1 MGDNMLDLSRL
12 NKNQLNAVT
21 NPSKYIR
28 VVAGAGSGK
37 TRVLTN
43 RICYLI
49 ESGISIKNILAIT
62 FTNKASNEMK
72 TRVINEMGV
81 GYAPLI
87 ATFHSFCVR
96 FLKEEINLIGYP
108 RDFNILDEEDKTKAV
123 KEILKDNDI
132 DKNYLDHK
140 EMINFIS
147 YIKTNYYNQEFKVNM
162 NMYGYDKEQDKKKL
176 YEIYQEK
183 LKKLRSLDF
192 DDLLVKTYEILVSFP
207 EVKEKWQKRYK
218 FVLVDEFQDTNDI
231 QFDLIKLIV
240 GKENSLFVVGDP
252 DQTIYT
258 WRGANLKIIMDFER
272 YYPGA
277 TTIILDEN
285 YRSKSKILR
294 LANTLIKNNKKR
306 VSKDLI
312 TNNGEGEDITYY
324 NLDDGF
330 SEANKVVNL
339 IIKDRERYDYDYK
352 DIAILYR
359 SNYLSRDIE
368 NALVRNAIPY
378 KVYGGV
384 KFYERKEIK
393 DSLSYLRIL
402 VNKNDDI
409 SLERIIN
416 EPKRGLGDTSLEK
429 FKAIANTYNISL
441 YEAIKENIDV
451 IKRVEVR
458 NNIIDFYDMIEKF
471 SNKDLT
477 SDLVNLLDDL
487 LSESGYYKMLID
499 QDEEE
504 RKDNIKE
511 LMNNI
516 TYYENNASDPSLSG
530 FLQEIT
536 LFTSQDEMDD
546 GNHVSLMTIHTAK
559 GLEYKDVFVIGLC
572 EGVFPSEKSLM
583 EDSDNIEE
591 ERRLAYVAFTRA
603 MEVLHLSSNH
613 GINFVVHASNTPSR
627 FIKEVEGYYKDC
639 NIVMSVLNER
649 KPSYGGYSNNY
660 YNQNR
665 SQQTR
670 TSSVPS
676 GSAINKKVTN
686 DIVWG
691 VGDKVNHAV
700 YGFGVVLSVKGQL
713 IDIAFKDSKVGVK
726 TMMGNHA
733 SLSKE

>member
-1 MGDNMLDLSRL
+1 MDLSRL

-21 NPSKYIR
+21 NASKYIR

-49 ESGISIKNILAIT
+49 ESGISVKNILAIT

-72 TRVINEMGV
+72 TRVIEQMGI

-96 FLKEEINLIGYP
+96 FLREEIPVLGYP
-108 RDFNILDEEDKTKAV
+108 RDFNILDEEDKTKVV
-123 KEILKDNDI
+123 KEILKEKEI
-132 DKNYLDHK
+132 DKNYIDHK

-162 NMYGYDKEQDKKKL
+162 NMFGYDKEQDKKKL
-176 YEIYQEK
+176 FEAYQEK
-183 LKKLRSLDF
+183 IKKMRCLDF
-192 DDLLVKTYEILVSFP
+192 DDLLVKAYEILVACP
-207 EVKEKWQKRYK
+207 DVKEKWQKRYN

-240 GKENSLFVVGDP
+240 GKNNSLFVVGDP

-272 YYPGA
+272 FYPGA

-285 YRSKSKILR
+285 YRSKAKILN
-294 LANTLIKNNKKR
+294 LANALIKNNKKR

-312 TNNGEGEDITYY
+312 TNNGDGEDITYY
-324 NLDDGF
+324 ELEDGH

-339 IIKDRERYDYDYK
+339 IIKDRDKYDYDYK

-368 NALVRNAIPY
+368 NALVRNGIPY

-393 DSLSYLRIL
+393 DSLAYLRLLI
-402 VNKNDDI
+402 NKYDDV
-409 SLERIIN
+409 SLERVIN

-429 FKAIANTYNISL
+429 FKAIATTYNISL
-441 YEAIKENIDV
+441 YEAIKENLEV
-451 IKRVEVR
+451 IKRNEVR
-458 NNIIDFYDMIEKF
+458 FAISNFFDIIEKF
-471 SNKDLT
+471 SNKDLNG
-477 SDLVNLLDDL
+477 DLVNLLDDL

-504 RKDNIKE
+504 RKENIKE
-511 LMNNI
+511 LMNNM
-516 TYYENNASDPSLSG
+516 TYYENNNSDPSLSG

-536 LFTSQDEMDD
+536 LFTSQDEMDTS
-546 GNHVSLMTIHTAK
+546 NHVSLMTIHTAK

-583 EDSDNIEE
+583 EDSENIEE

-603 MEVLHLSSNH
+603 MEVLHLSSNR
-613 GINFVVHASNTPSR
+613 GINYVVHASNTPSR

-639 NIVMSVLNER
+639 NVVMSFSNDR
-649 KPSYGGYSNNY
+649 RPMYGGYGNSY
-660 YNQNR
+660 YSKTPVSR
-665 SQQTR
+665 P
-670 TSSVPS
+670 TSSYSS
-676 GSAINKKVTN
+676 GESAIKQKETN
-686 DIVWG
+686 NINWG
-691 VGDKVNHAV
+691 VGDKVNHKV

-713 IDIAFKDSKVGVK
+713 IDIAFKDSKIGVK

>member
-1 MGDNMLDLSRL
+1 
-12 NKNQLNAVT
+12 
-21 NPSKYIR
+21 
-28 VVAGAGSGK
+28 
-37 TRVLTN
+37 
-43 RICYLI
+43 
-49 ESGISIKNILAIT
+49 
-62 FTNKASNEMK
+62 
-72 TRVINEMGV
+72 
-81 GYAPLI
+81 
-87 ATFHSFCVR
+87 
-96 FLKEEINLIGYP
+96 
-108 RDFNILDEEDKTKAV
+108 LDEEDKTKVV

-368 NALVRNAIPY
+368 NTDAYSFAIST
-378 KVYGGV
+378 K
-384 KFYERKEIK
+384 
-393 DSLSYLRIL
+393 S
-402 VNKNDDI
+402 
-409 SLERIIN
+409 
-416 EPKRGLGDTSLEK
+416 
-429 FKAIANTYNISL
+429 
-441 YEAIKENIDV
+441 
-451 IKRVEVR
+451 
-458 NNIIDFYDMIEKF
+458 
-471 SNKDLT
+471 
-477 SDLVNLLDDL
+477 
-487 LSESGYYKMLID
+487 
-499 QDEEE
+499 
-504 RKDNIKE
+504 
-511 LMNNI
+511 
-516 TYYENNASDPSLSG
+516 
-530 FLQEIT
+530 
-536 LFTSQDEMDD
+536 
-546 GNHVSLMTIHTAK
+546 K
-559 GLEYKDVFVIGLC
+559 GLILIL
-572 EGVFPSEKSLM
+572 GVLDKNE
-583 EDSDNIEE
+583 
-591 ERRLAYVAFTRA
+591 VA
-603 MEVLHLSSNH
+603 LL
-613 GINFVVHASNTPSR
+613 
-627 FIKEVEGYYKDC
+627 
-639 NIVMSVLNER
+639 
-649 KPSYGGYSNNY
+649 
-660 YNQNR
+660 
-665 SQQTR
+665 
-670 TSSVPS
+670 
-676 GSAINKKVTN
+676 
-686 DIVWG
+686 
-691 VGDKVNHAV
+691 
-700 YGFGVVLSVKGQL
+700 
-713 IDIAFKDSKVGVK
+713 
-726 TMMGNHA
+726 
-733 SLSKE
+733 

>member
-1 MGDNMLDLSRL
+1 MGDNMLDLTKL
-12 NKNQLNAVT
+12 NKNQYSAVT
-21 NPSKYIR
+21 SASKYIR
-28 VVAGAGSGK
+28 VIAGAGSGK

-49 ESGISIKNILAIT
+49 ESGISIRNILAIT
-62 FTNKASNEMK
+62 FTNKASKEMK
-72 TRVINEMGV
+72 ERVIKEMGV
-81 GYAPLI
+81 EYSPLI

-96 FLKEEINLIGYP
+96 FLREEINVLGYP
-108 RDFNILDEEDKTKAV
+108 KDFNILDEEDKGKV
-123 KEILKDNDI
+123 IKEILKEMDI
-132 DKNYLDHK
+132 EKTYIDHK

-147 YIKTNYYNQEFKVNM
+147 YVKTNYYNQEYKVNM
-162 NMYGYDKEQDKKKL
+162 NMFGYDKEIDKKKI
-176 YEIYQEK
+176 YDKYQEK
-183 LKKLRSLDF
+183 IKKMRCLDF
-192 DDLLVKTYEILVSFP
+192 DDLLIKTYEILLGDI
-207 EVKEKWQKRYK
+207 KIREKWQNRYK

-240 GKENSLFVVGDP
+240 GKNNSLFVVGDP

-272 YYPGA
+272 YFPNA
-277 TTIILDEN
+277 QTIVLDEN
-285 YRSKSKILR
+285 YRSKEKILN
-294 LANTLIKNNKKR
+294 LANALIKNNKKR
-306 VSKDLI
+306 VHKDLV
-312 TNNGEGEDITYY
+312 TNNGEGEDVTYY
-324 NLDDGF
+324 HLENGN
-330 SEANKVVNL
+330 SEANKVINL
-339 IIKDRERYDYDYK
+339 ILKDRDKYDYDYK

-393 DSLSYLRIL
+393 DSLAYLRIL
-402 VNKNDDI
+402 INKNDDI

-429 FKAIANTYNISL
+429 FKMIATTYNISL
-441 YEAIKENIDV
+441 YEAIKNNLES
-451 IKRVEVR
+451 IKRNEVR
-458 NNIIDFYDMIEKF
+458 VNVMNFFDIIEKY

-477 SDLVNLLDDL
+477 GDLVNILDDL
-487 LSESGYYKMLID
+487 LSEVGYYNMLNEL
-499 QDEEE
+499 DEEE
-504 RKDNIKE
+504 RKQNIKE

-516 TYYENNASDPSLSG
+516 VYYENNASEVSLSG

-559 GLEYKDVFVIGLC
+559 GLEFKDVFVIGLC
-572 EGVFPSEKSLM
+572 EGVFPSEKSLL
-583 EDSDNIEE
+583 EDADNIEE

-603 MEVLHLSSNH
+603 KEVLHLSSNY

-627 FIKEVEGYYKDC
+627 FIKEISGYYKDC
-639 NIVMSVLNER
+639 NVIMSVSNER
-649 KPSYGGYSNNY
+649 KVGYGGYSNNY
-660 YNQNR
+660 YKPVSKPVSYSSGR
-665 SQQTR
+665 S
-670 TSSVPS
+670 V
-676 GSAINKKVTN
+676 INTPITN
-686 DIVWG
+686 DINWR
-691 VGDKVNHAV
+691 VGDKVNHKT

-713 IDIAFKDSKVGVK
+713 IDIAFKDSGVGVK
-726 TMMGNHA
+726 TMLANHG

>member
-1 MGDNMLDLSRL
+1 MLDLSKL

-21 NPSKYIR
+21 NAGKYIR

-72 TRVINEMGV
+72 TRVINEMGI

-96 FLKEEINLIGYP
+96 FLREEIAVLGYP
-108 RDFNILDEEDKTKAV
+108 KDFNILDEEDKTKVV
-123 KEILKDNDI
+123 KEILKEKDI
-132 DKNYLDHK
+132 DKNYIDHK

-162 NMYGYDKEQDKKKL
+162 SMFGYDKEVDKKKL
-176 YEIYQEK
+176 FEAYQEK
-183 LKKLRSLDF
+183 LKNMRCLDF
-192 DDLLVKTYEILVSFP
+192 DDLLVKAYEILFAYQDIR
-207 EVKEKWQKRYK
+207 EKWQKRYG

-240 GKENSLFVVGDP
+240 GKNNSLFVVGDP
-252 DQTIYT
+252 DQTIYS

-277 TTIILDEN
+277 VTIILDEN
-285 YRSKSKILR
+285 YRSKEKILD
-294 LANTLIKNNKKR
+294 LANALIKNNKKR

-312 TNNGEGEDITYY
+312 TNNGRGEEVTYY
-324 NLDDGF
+324 ELEDGH

-339 IIKDRERYDYDYK
+339 IIKDRDKYDYDYK

-368 NALVRNAIPY
+368 AALVRNGIPY
-378 KVYGGV
+378 KIYGGV

-393 DSLSYLRIL
+393 DSLAYLRLLI
-402 VNKNDDI
+402 NKYDDI

-429 FKAIANTYNISL
+429 FKAIANAYKIPL
-441 YEAIKENIDV
+441 YEAIKDNLEV
-451 IKRVEVR
+451 IKRSEVR
-458 NNIIDFYDMIEKF
+458 LAIAEFFDMIDKF
-471 SNKDLT
+471 SLKDLN

-487 LSESGYYKMLID
+487 LSESGYYKMLVE

-504 RKDNIKE
+504 RKENIKE
-511 LMNNI
+511 LMNNM
-516 TYYENNASDPSLSG
+516 TYYENNSDEPSLSG

-536 LFTSQDEMDD
+536 LFTSQDEMDTS
-546 GNHVSLMTIHTAK
+546 NHVSLMTIHTAK

-603 MEVLHLSSNH
+603 MEVLHLSSNR
-613 GINFVVHASNTPSR
+613 GINYVVHASNTPSR
-627 FIKEVEGYYKDC
+627 FIKEVEGYYKNC
-639 NIVMSVLNER
+639 NVVMNYYNER
-649 KPSYGGYSNNY
+649 KPVYSGYSDSY
-660 YNQNR
+660 YNNSPLNR
-665 SQQTR
+665 SASY
-670 TSSVPS
+670 TSSQT
-676 GSAINKKVTN
+676 SAIKQKETN
-686 DIVWG
+686 DIIWG
-691 VGDKVNHAV
+691 VGDKVNHKV